1 MSGNQCKGIIV
12 INIITNQSEEGW
24 KWVGLVLI
32 LKPDNLSLLVMWLI
46 FIFLWVA
53 LELQEDAATSTLA
66 ANQILFS
73 SFVTQE

>member
-1 MSGNQCKGIIV
+1 MAIHSIITQKHNCHNIISIITI

-46 FIFLWVA
+46 FIFL
-53 LELQEDAATSTLA
+53 
-66 ANQILFS
+66 
-73 SFVTQE
+73 